1 VDFSSMIYFPSESIK
16 FEFFP
21 KTTSFPSLS
30 LENRFSTYFIE
41 VVIRLVNRPSPITV
55 GCN

>member
-1 VDFSSMIYFPSESIK
+1 MIYFPSESIK